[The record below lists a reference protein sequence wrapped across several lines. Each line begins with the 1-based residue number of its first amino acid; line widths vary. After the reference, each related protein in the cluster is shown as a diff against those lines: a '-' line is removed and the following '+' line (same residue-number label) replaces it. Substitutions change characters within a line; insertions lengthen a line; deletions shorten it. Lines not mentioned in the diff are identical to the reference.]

1 MMFWAVGPFFCF
13 LGSVFTKF
21 SNNCSKNDYLLFVC
35 GTCLGTN
42 FGTKIS
48 CIFVISKQF
57 VKKLQKRRFLELMRK
72 VRNQYLLRTNRL
84 LNL

>member
-1 MMFWAVGPFFCF
+1 MSDKNGSVPKEKYRAIMMFWAVGLFFCF

-48 CIFVISKQF
+48 
-57 VKKLQKRRFLELMRK
+57 
-72 VRNQYLLRTNRL
+72 
-84 LNL
+84 